1 MIGQWRKSTRSQGS
15 EHCVEV
21 RFEGSRV
28 LIRDSKYL
36 RDSTNDPAAQPIISL
51 PSTQW
56 TAFLAAAT
64 HRGLRS
70 AAAEPVIEYLPTG
83 GVNLH
88 QGTITLT
95 YTADEWNAFTAGV
108 TAGEFNA
115 A

>member
-1 MIGQWRKSTRSQGS
+1 MMSDWLKSSRSQCS
-15 EHCVEV
+15 DHCVEV

-36 RDSTNDPAAQPIISL
+36 RDSTNSPAAQPIISL
-51 PSTQW
+51 PSTEW

-70 AAAEPVIEYLPTG
+70 AAAEPIIEYLPTG
-83 GVNLH
+83 GVSLH

-95 YTADEWNAFTAGV
+95 YTADEWSLHRRRHRR
-108 TAGEFNA
+108 
-115 A
+115 